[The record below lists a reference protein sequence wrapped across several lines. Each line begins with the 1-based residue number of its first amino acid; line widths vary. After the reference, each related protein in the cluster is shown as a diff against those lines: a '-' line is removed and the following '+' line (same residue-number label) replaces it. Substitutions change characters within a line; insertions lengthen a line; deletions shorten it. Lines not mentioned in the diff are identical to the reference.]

1 MTGAAALAAGLA
13 ACTVL
18 GACSFPTKHADPDAG
33 AGTPDAA
40 TPFGCQGAPFGTTA
54 PAQILISGQ
63 ALDLGTGVAAAST
76 AVTGLLD
83 GGGTLFTG
91 TTDGGGNFS
100 ARLDTHGKA
109 LAGYVVTAAGTY
121 AASYFYPA
129 HPFDADTVVPLPVLK
144 PAELE
149 QPPISN
155 PTSTALVQLILGN
168 CLGAG
173 LAGCTLTV
181 APAAQRIVYAIN
193 GKPDPTA
200 TATDATGYALVYGVV
215 SGPVQFSASCPTG
228 PLRPSSIAIAASS
241 TYFIQLEP

>member
-1 MTGAAALAAGLA
+1 VIRGAGLA
-13 ACTVL
+13 ALAVVAVVAL
-18 GACSFPTKHADPDAG
+18 GACSFPTKHPDGDAG
-33 AGTPDAA
+33 TADAA

-54 PAQILISGQ
+54 PAQIMMSGQ
-63 ALDLGTGVAAAST
+63 ALDLGTGVAAAGT
-76 AVTGLLD
+76 AVTGVLD
-83 GGGTLFTG
+83 AGGALFTG
-91 TTDGGGNFS
+91 TTDASGSFS
-100 ARLDTHGKA
+100 ALVDTHGKA
-109 LAGYVVTAAGTY
+109 LAGHVVTTAGTY

-129 HPFDADTVVPLPVLK
+129 HPFDRDTVVPLPMLE

-155 PTSTALVQLILGN
+155 PTGTALAQLILGN

-181 APAAQRIVYAIN
+181 TPAPQRIVYAIN

-200 TATDATGYALVYGVV
+200 AATDATGYALVYGVV
-215 SGPVQFSASCPTG
+215 PGPAQFAASCPTG
-228 PLRPSSIAIAASS
+228 PLRPSSIAITASS